1 MMTSI
6 RENKLLGKV
15 ISFAFWMLV
24 WYLCALKVGKELI
37 LPSPFA
43 VIDSLGRLIVT
54 ARFWQATA
62 ITIARILS
70 GYALGIMTAVALA
83 VLTCSNSLADAIL
96 SPVIRIVRAT
106 PVASFI
112 ILALLWMNR
121 TAVPVLMSML
131 MVVPVVWEN
140 IVAQYQT
147 TDSSLLEMA
156 RAYELS
162 AWKKFR
168 YIYVTSAFPGFLAGC
183 MSAMGLAW
191 KSGIAAEVLS
201 QPTSAIGTD
210 LYYAKIYLESPDLFA
225 WTSVVIILSM
235 CIEKIIRKLLF
246 RGKTNESK

>member
-6 RENKLLGKV
+6 RENKLLGKL

-54 ARFWQATA
+54 SRFWLATA
-62 ITIARILS
+62 TTIVRIIT
-70 GYALGIMTAVALA
+70 GYMLGIVLA
-83 VLTCSNSLADAIL
+83 VLLAILTCCSSLADSLL

-140 IVAQYQT
+140 IIAQYQT
-147 TDSSLLEMA
+147 TDRNLLEMA
-156 RAYELS
+156 KAYQLS
-162 AWKKFR
+162 GWKKFR
-168 YIYVTSAFPGFLAGC
+168 YIYVPSAFPGFLAGC
-183 MSAMGLAW
+183 VSAMGLAW

-201 QPTSAIGTD
+201 QPLRAIGTD
-210 LYYAKIYLESPDLFA
+210 LYYAKIYLETPDLFA

-235 CIEKIIRKLLF
+235 CIEKIIRKVLF
-246 RGKTNESK
+246 RGKSNEGK

>member
-6 RENKLLGKV
+6 RENKLLGKA

-43 VIDSLGRLIVT
+43 VLKSLGSLIVT
-54 ARFWQATA
+54 SRFWIATA
-62 ITIARILS
+62 ITIVRILS
-70 GYALGIMTAVALA
+70 GYALGIVTAVLLA
-83 VLTCSNSLADAIL
+83 VMTCSNSLADAIL
-96 SPVIRIVRAT
+96 SPVIRIVRST

-168 YIYVTSAFPGFLAGC
+168 YIYVPSAFPGFLAGC

-210 LYYAKIYLESPDLFA
+210 LYYAKIYLETPDLFA

>member
-1 MMTSI
+1 MTSI

-43 VIDSLGRLIVT
+43 VLKSLGSLIVT
-54 ARFWQATA
+54 SRFWMATA
-62 ITIARILS
+62 ITIVRILS
-70 GYALGIMTAVALA
+70 GYALGIVTAVLLA
-83 VLTCSNSLADAIL
+83 VMTCSNSLADAIF
-96 SPVIRIVRAT
+96 SPVIRIVRST

-168 YIYVTSAFPGFLAGC
+168 Y
-183 MSAMGLAW
+183 
-191 KSGIAAEVLS
+191 
-201 QPTSAIGTD
+201 
-210 LYYAKIYLESPDLFA
+210 
-225 WTSVVIILSM
+225 
-235 CIEKIIRKLLF
+235 
-246 RGKTNESK
+246 

>member
-1 MMTSI
+1 
-6 RENKLLGKV
+6 
-15 ISFAFWMLV
+15 MLV

-96 SPVIRIVRAT
+96 SPVIRIIRAT

-112 ILALLWMNR
+112 ILAMLWMNR

-140 IVAQYQT
+140 IVAQYQA
-147 TDSSLLEMA
+147 TDNNLLEMA
-156 RAYELS
+156 RAYQLS

-168 YIYVTSAFPGFLAGC
+168 YIYVPSAFPGFLAGC

-201 QPTSAIGTD
+201 QPTLAIGTD
-210 LYYAKIYLESPDLFA
+210 LYYAKIYLETPDLFA

-246 RGKTNESK
+246 RGKVNESK